1 MCLYIKK
8 EWVVNP
14 LRLCFCCLVISVK
27 PLANVVGDHTC
38 SDRNYKVA
46 NKFHVLTSFV
56 LVSLGN
62 IINIPYK
69 QKSYFFQK

>member
-1 MCLYIKK
+1 MCLLKK
-8 EWVVNP
+8 KRVGSQSTLFV
-14 LRLCFCCLVISVK
+14 LYYLVIFVK

-46 NKFHVLTSFV
+46 NKFHVLTSFA

-69 QKSYFFQK
+69 